1 MKDDIDQHIL
11 HINFVEFL
19 TSYLEGNT
27 TLSMIFTMSERIG
40 TRDPKTLSP
49 SLIAATTTLF
59 KLKERIDRGEK
70 IDKETIINTIDD
82 ILLDLTKE

>member
-27 TLSMIFTMSERIG
+27 TLQMIFKMSERIR
-40 TRDPKTLSP
+40 TRDQKTLSP
-49 SLIAATTTLF
+49 SLITATTTLHN
-59 KLKERIDRGEK
+59 LKERIDRGEK
-70 IDKETIINTIDD
+70 IDKETITYVVDD
-82 ILLDLTKE
+82 ILLDLTNY